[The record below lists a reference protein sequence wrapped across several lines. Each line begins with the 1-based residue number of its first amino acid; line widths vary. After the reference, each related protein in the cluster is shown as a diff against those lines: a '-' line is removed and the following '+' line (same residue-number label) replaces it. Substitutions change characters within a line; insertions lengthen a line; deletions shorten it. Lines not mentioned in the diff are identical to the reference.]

1 MKLRSLLKRLKDSR
15 IGELRNQVVHKHA
28 YRPILEEVDGFI
40 EEAQNILFVL
50 DVELSHLTDDVM
62 IYY

>member
-1 MKLRSLLKRLKDSR
+1 MPIDQSLK
-15 IGELRNQVVHKHA
+15 EA
-28 YRPILEEVDGFI
+28 DGFI

-50 DVELSHLTDDVM
+50 GVELGHLTDDVM

>member
-1 MKLRSLLKRLKDSR
+1 MP
-15 IGELRNQVVHKHA
+15 NA

-50 DVELSHLTDDVM
+50 DVELGHLTDDVM